1 MTQKI
6 QRKQKK
12 QLKLYQRTSKKF
24 VKPIPKNWLK
34 LFEKGRQNFFWS
46 IQKTVSFFTHS
57 PHTFFGQPFFLFSS
71 NSNSL
76 TSHMCK
82 AMSQQV
88 TWPYYHIQ
96 LCTKMSLILIKTP
109 TVSLRTSPET
119 LKTSFSQHIT
129 IIINHSISY
138 SLNSCNS
145 KFPSFTTVK
154 KNQ

>member
-12 QLKLYQRTSKKF
+12 QLKLYQRTSKRF

-34 LFEKGRQNFFWS
+34 LFEKRRQNFFWS
-46 IQKTVSFFTHS
+46 IQKTVSFFIHS
-57 PHTFFGQPFFLFSS
+57 PHTFFGQPFFLLSS

-82 AMSQQV
+82 AMSQQI
-88 TWPYYHIQ
+88 TWPYYHVQ

-109 TVSLRTSPET
+109 TVSLRTSLET
-119 LKTSFSQHIT
+119 LKTSFSHHIT
-129 IIINHSISY
+129 IIINHSIPCSF
-138 SLNSCNS
+138 NSCNS